1 MPNSILLVDDDALLR
16 RSLSYSLERA
26 GYGVRS
32 AGTAEDALTAAR
44 LDLPD
49 LVLLEMGLPGMDGLE
64 ALRQFRR
71 LGEMPVLFITA
82 RRSRTDEI
90 AGLAEGADDYITK
103 PIDTGVLLE
112 RIKVALRRAVRS
124 AAAPSRP
131 ACLQVGDLTIDP
143 AAREVTVAGRP
154 VDLPPRLFDLLHALA
169 QKAGQVLPADEL
181 LARVWGAEFEC
192 QPQVLYVHIRWLRER
207 LEEDPSRPRR
217 VVSLRGAG
225 YKLVS
230 QGN

>member
-112 RIKVALRRAVRS
+112 RIKVALRRAARS
-124 AAAPSRP
+124 AAAPARP